1 MQVQV
6 DHLTKN
12 IVDNFGHFLKEFQQ
26 INLNNP
32 LNLNDQNWQKNSKLF
47 LKNHQMSSVPCF
59 SSLLNQINFKKNFNI
74 KK

>member
-6 DHLTKN
+6 DHLIQN

-47 LKNHQMSSVPCF
+47 LKKSPDVLCPMFH
-59 SSLLNQINFKKNFNI
+59 
-74 KK
+74 